1 MLSQR
6 PPCGDDMPR
15 EAICF
20 CVGKRTLE
28 PLTAAAPQTP
38 EPCLDGHT
46 IILLRKTDKLPPP
59 RLILQ
64 AFKHPLATG
73 ISPRYPNQNKN
84 GTRPGAIFV
93 LVRVN
98 TLATSAKCGLDLHR
112 TQIKMDLQTLV
123 CGVGARANYPHKQK
137 EGHHTRWCP
146 SFCGAGKRT

>member
-1 MLSQR
+1 
-6 PPCGDDMPR
+6 MPR
-15 EAICF
+15 EAVCF
-20 CVGKRTLE
+20 DAGKRTLE

-64 AFKHPLATG
+64 AFKHLLAAG
-73 ISPRYPNQNKN
+73 FSPRYPSQNKN
-84 GTRPGAIFV
+84 GTRLGAIFV

-112 TQIKMDLQTLV
+112 VGENCVDLFYHIRS
-123 CGVGARANYPHKQK
+123 VG
-137 EGHHTRWCP
+137 
-146 SFCGAGKRT
+146 SF